1 MSTYK
6 RKTRD
11 EWQMWSNY
19 GYGWEHELSED
30 SWREM
35 REQLKCYR
43 ANCPNASFK
52 AKKVRVRLGSEHVN

>member
-1 MSTYK
+1 MLNKARTYQ

-30 SWREM
+30 SWKS
-35 REQLKCYR
+35 LPSSATY
-43 ANCPNASFK
+43 
-52 AKKVRVRLGSEHVN
+52 